1 MVNIMFIL
9 TCKIALYAN
18 IIPVNEFLTGVIMG
32 VFDAESGYGF
42 FLNESLEEKDEVDL
56 FDLEDFLTKARIYKN
71 VIWYNK

>member
-9 TCKIALYAN
+9 TCKIAPYAN

-32 VFDAESGYGF
+32 IFDAESGYGF
-42 FLNESLEEKDEVDL
+42 FLNKSLEEKDEVDL

-71 VIWYNK
+71 VIWYNE